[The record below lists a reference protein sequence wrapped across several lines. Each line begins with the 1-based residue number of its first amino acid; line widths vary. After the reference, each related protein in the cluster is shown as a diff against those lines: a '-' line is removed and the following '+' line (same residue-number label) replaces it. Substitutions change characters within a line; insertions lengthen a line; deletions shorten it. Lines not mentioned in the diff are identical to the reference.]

1 MSQILRYEAGSI
13 VPNVLMTD
21 MENGIERNRC
31 ARFCLVGNM
40 LPGER
45 NDSVRFGE
53 AVRGLAELPKFLD
66 VLIRE
71 LASDNEASQRLAL
84 PRVSGFGPFED
95 FMQDRHHHLRHS
107 NASRAFALGLSLPII
122 GDLLSHSIVSTKACH
137 DHLQRDA
144 SVRAFDGFLR
154 IRGEGRGS
162 DASEDVDFHLPQMT

>member
-31 ARFCLVGNM
+31 ARLCLVGNM

-84 PRVSGFGPFED
+84 PRV
-95 FMQDRHHHLRHS
+95 
-107 NASRAFALGLSLPII
+107 
-122 GDLLSHSIVSTKACH
+122 
-137 DHLQRDA
+137 
-144 SVRAFDGFLR
+144 
-154 IRGEGRGS
+154 
-162 DASEDVDFHLPQMT
+162 

>member
-95 FMQDRHHHLRHS
+95 FMQ
-107 NASRAFALGLSLPII
+107 A
-122 GDLLSHSIVSTKACH
+122 
-137 DHLQRDA
+137 
-144 SVRAFDGFLR
+144 
-154 IRGEGRGS
+154 
-162 DASEDVDFHLPQMT
+162 